1 MQNNLLKILKAT
13 INLIIVAFLFVLIVF
28 CVYKTCLEE
37 KTETAARVVRT
48 FAVNKEIKTLD
59 PVLDGN
65 ILLHRPLYGAK
76 YATMKIPSI
85 DLDLP
90 LYYGEGLDI
99 LKKGIGQDSNSYFP
113 GEGGTILCMGHN
125 FKSFLARLPETRTGD
140 KIQIETSYG
149 TFEYTIY
156 ESKIVHETDLG
167 AAPIQQEEEML
178 IIYTCYPINNIGH
191 AYQRYLVY
199 AK

>member
-13 INLIIVAFLFVLIVF
+13 IIRLIVAFLFVAIIF
-28 CVYKTCLEE
+28 CFYKVCLEK

-48 FAVNKEIKTLD
+48 FAVNREIKTLD

-65 ILLHRPLYGAK
+65 ILLHRPMYGTQ
-76 YATMKIPSI
+76 YATMRIPSI
-85 DLDLP
+85 DLELP
-90 LYYGEGLDI
+90 LYYGEGLDL
-99 LKKGIGQDSNSYFP
+99 LKKGLGQDSNSYFP

-125 FKSFLARLPETRTGD
+125 FKTFLARLPETRTGD
-140 KIQIETSYG
+140 TIEIETSYG

-156 ESKIVHETDLG
+156 ESKIVHETDLS

>member
-1 MQNNLLKILKAT
+1 MQNKLLKLLKAT
-13 INLIIVAFLFVLIVF
+13 IIKLIVAYFFVAIIFSL
-28 CVYKTCLEE
+28 YKICLEN
-37 KTETAARVVRT
+37 KFETVAGIVRIFAANR
-48 FAVNKEIKTLD
+48 ELKTLD

-65 ILLHRPLYGAK
+65 ILLHRPIYGNQ
-76 YATMKIPSI
+76 YARIKIPSI
-85 DLDLP
+85 DIDLP
-90 LYYGEGLDI
+90 LYYGEGLDL

-125 FKSFLARLPETRTGD
+125 FKSFLARLPETRIGD
-140 KIQIETSYG
+140 KILIETSYG
-149 TFEYTIY
+149 TFEYTMY

-167 AAPIQQEEEML
+167 AAPIQKEEERL

>member
-1 MQNNLLKILKAT
+1 MQNNLLKLLKAT
-13 INLIIVAFLFVLIVF
+13 IIKVIVAFLFVAVIFAL
-28 CVYKTCLEE
+28 YKVCLEN
-37 KTETAARVVRT
+37 KFETVAGFVKMFAANR
-48 FAVNKEIKTLD
+48 ELKTLE

-65 ILLHRPLYGAK
+65 ILLHRPIYGTR

-85 DLDLP
+85 DVDLP
-90 LYYGEGLDI
+90 LYYGEGLDL
-99 LKKGIGQDSNSYFP
+99 LKNGLGQDSNSYFP

-125 FKSFLARLPETRTGD
+125 FKSFLARLPETRVGD

-156 ESKIVHETDLG
+156 QSKIVHETDLS

>member
-1 MQNNLLKILKAT
+1 MQNNFLKILKAT
-13 INLIIVAFLFVLIVF
+13 IIKLIVAFLFVAIVF
-28 CVYKTCLEE
+28 CFYKICLEN
-37 KTETAARVVRT
+37 KFETATRIVRT
-48 FAVNKEIKTLD
+48 FAVNREIKTLD

-65 ILLHRPLYGAK
+65 ILLHRPMYGTQ
-76 YATMKIPSI
+76 YATMRIPSI
-85 DLDLP
+85 DLELP
-90 LYYGEGLDI
+90 LYYGEGLDL
-99 LKKGIGQDSNSYFP
+99 LKKGLGQDSKSYFP

-125 FKSFLARLPETRTGD
+125 FKAFLARLPETRTGD
-140 KIQIETSYG
+140 IIQIETSYG
-149 TFEYTIY
+149 TFEYKIY
-156 ESKIVHETDLG
+156 QSKIVHETDLG